1 MVKGA
6 GSSSRGTVPYVR
18 RRVPIHILRG
28 FCMGVADIIP
38 GVSGG
43 TVALLLGIYDRLVEQ
58 ISTASSGI
66 SRLARGDIAGCKQRF
81 RAVQWSFL
89 ASLLLGITLALLLLA
104 SWLRTQIHERPVIVS
119 SAFFGVIAASAFAT
133 RREVRKWAPP
143 LYLTFGICAVATFT
157 LLGIRSGSL
166 ENPAPLV
173 AICAGAIAIC
183 AMILPGISG
192 SFVLL
197 MLGLYDHLIAA
208 LEQRD
213 PSVLG
218 MYAVGALIGLLLFSR
233 VLNRLLNRYRDL
245 VVSMLLGLMVG
256 SLRVLWPWPSDQGG
270 LENTGLGTPQIEEL
284 LGALIAALVGV
295 AAVVVILV
303 LVANREN
310 FDSDDALEMP

>member
-1 MVKGA
+1 MKGVA
-6 GSSSRGTVPYVR
+6 RLSRGTVPYVR
-18 RRVPIHILRG
+18 RRVPIHILHG

-43 TVALLLGIYDRLVEQ
+43 TVALLLGIYDRLIEQ
-58 ISTASSGI
+58 ISAASSGI
-66 SRLARGDIAGCKQRF
+66 SCLARGDVAGCKQRF
-81 RAVQWSFL
+81 RAVQWTFL
-89 ASLLLGITLALLLLA
+89 ASLLMGIAVALLLLA

-133 RREVRKWAPP
+133 RREVRKWSPSR
-143 LYLTFGICAVATFT
+143 YLIFGSFAAVTFT

-166 ENPAPLV
+166 ENPGPLV

-192 SFVLL
+192 SFILL

-213 PSVLG
+213 VSVLG
-218 MYAVGALIGLLLFSR
+218 MYSIGALVGLLLFSR

-245 VVSMLLGLMVG
+245 VVSVLLGLMVG

-270 LENTGLGTPQIEEL
+270 LENTGLGTPQTEEL
-284 LGALIAALVGV
+284 VGALIAALVGV
-295 AAVVVILV
+295 AAVVAI
-303 LVANREN
+303 VAMVAHREN

>member
-43 TVALLLGIYDRLVEQ
+43 TVALLLGIYDRLIEQ

-66 SRLARGDIAGCKQRF
+66 SCLARGDIAGCKQRF

-119 SAFFGVIAASAFAT
+119 SAVFGVIAASAFAT

>member
-1 MVKGA
+1 MKGVA
-6 GSSSRGTVPYVR
+6 RLSRGTVPYVR
-18 RRVPIHILRG
+18 RRVPIHILHG

-43 TVALLLGIYDRLVEQ
+43 TVALLLGIYDRLIEQ

-66 SRLARGDIAGCKQRF
+66 SCLARGDVSGCKQRF
-81 RAVQWSFL
+81 RAVQWTFL
-89 ASLLLGITLALLLLA
+89 ASLLMGIAVALLLLA

-119 SAFFGVIAASAFAT
+119 SAFFGVITASAFAT
-133 RREVRKWAPP
+133 RREVRKWSPSR
-143 LYLTFGICAVATFT
+143 YLIFGIFAATTFT

-166 ENPAPLV
+166 ENPGPLV

-192 SFVLL
+192 SFILL

-213 PSVLG
+213 VSVLG
-218 MYAVGALIGLLLFSR
+218 MYAIGALVGLILFSR

-270 LENTGLGTPQIEEL
+270 LENTGLGTPQTDEL
-284 LGALIAALVGV
+284 VGALIAASVGV
-295 AAVVVILV
+295 AAVVTI
-303 LVANREN
+303 VAMVAHREN

>member
-43 TVALLLGIYDRLVEQ
+43 TVALLLGIYDRLIEQ

-66 SRLARGDIAGCKQRF
+66 SCLVRGDIAGCKQRF

-119 SAFFGVIAASAFAT
+119 SVFFGVIAASAFAT

-218 MYAVGALIGLLLFSR
+218 MYAVGALVGLLLFSR

>member
-43 TVALLLGIYDRLVEQ
+43 TVALLLGIYDRLIEQ

-66 SRLARGDIAGCKQRF
+66 SCLARGDIAGCKQRF

-104 SWLRTQIHERPVIVS
+104 SWLRTQIHERPVIVL

-218 MYAVGALIGLLLFSR
+218 MYAVGALVGLLLFSR

>member
-1 MVKGA
+1 
-6 GSSSRGTVPYVR
+6 
-18 RRVPIHILRG
+18 
-28 FCMGVADIIP
+28 MGVADIIP

-43 TVALLLGIYDRLVEQ
+43 TVALLLGIYDRLIEQ
-58 ISTASSGI
+58 ISAASSGI
-66 SRLARGDIAGCKQRF
+66 SCLARGDVAGCKQRF
-81 RAVQWSFL
+81 RAVQWTFL
-89 ASLLLGITLALLLLA
+89 ASLLMGIAVALLLLA

-133 RREVRKWAPP
+133 RREVRKWSPSR
-143 LYLTFGICAVATFT
+143 YLIFGIFAAVTFT

-166 ENPAPLV
+166 ENPGPLV

-192 SFVLL
+192 SFILL

-213 PSVLG
+213 VSVLG
-218 MYAVGALIGLLLFSR
+218 MYSIGALVGLLLFSR

-256 SLRVLWPWPSDQGG
+256 SLRVLWPWPSDRGG
-270 LENTGLGTPQIEEL
+270 LENTGLGTPQTEEL
-284 LGALIAALVGV
+284 VGALIAALVGV
-295 AAVVVILV
+295 AAVVAI
-303 LVANREN
+303 VAMVAHREN

>member
-1 MVKGA
+1 MKGA

-43 TVALLLGIYDRLVEQ
+43 TVALLLGIYDRLIEQ

-66 SRLARGDIAGCKQRF
+66 SCLARGDIAGCKQRF

-192 SFVLL
+192 SFVL
-197 MLGLYDHLIAA
+197 
-208 LEQRD
+208 
-213 PSVLG
+213 
-218 MYAVGALIGLLLFSR
+218 
-233 VLNRLLNRYRDL
+233 
-245 VVSMLLGLMVG
+245 
-256 SLRVLWPWPSDQGG
+256 
-270 LENTGLGTPQIEEL
+270 
-284 LGALIAALVGV
+284 
-295 AAVVVILV
+295 
-303 LVANREN
+303 
-310 FDSDDALEMP
+310 

>member
-1 MVKGA
+1 VKGVA
-6 GSSSRGTVPYVR
+6 RLSRGTVPYVR
-18 RRVPIHILRG
+18 RRVPIHILHG

-43 TVALLLGIYDRLVEQ
+43 TVALLLGIYDRLIEQ
-58 ISTASSGI
+58 ISAASSGI
-66 SRLARGDIAGCKQRF
+66 SCLARGDVAGCKQRF
-81 RAVQWSFL
+81 RAVQWTFL
-89 ASLLLGITLALLLLA
+89 ASLLMGIAVALLLLA

-133 RREVRKWAPP
+133 RREVRKWSPSR
-143 LYLTFGICAVATFT
+143 YLIFGSFAAVTFT

-166 ENPAPLV
+166 ENPGPLV

-192 SFVLL
+192 SFILL

-213 PSVLG
+213 VSVLG
-218 MYAVGALIGLLLFSR
+218 LYSIGALVGLLLFSR

-245 VVSMLLGLMVG
+245 VVSVLLGLMVG

-270 LENTGLGTPQIEEL
+270 LENTGLGTPQTEEL
-284 LGALIAALVGV
+284 VGALIAALVGV
-295 AAVVVILV
+295 AAVVAI
-303 LVANREN
+303 VAMVAHREN

>member
-1 MVKGA
+1 MGA
-6 GSSSRGTVPYVR
+6 
-18 RRVPIHILRG
+18 
-28 FCMGVADIIP
+28 ADIVP

-43 TVALLLGIYDRLVEQ
+43 TVALLLGIYDRLIDQ
-58 ISTASSGI
+58 ISTASNAI
-66 SRLARGDIAGCKQRF
+66 SCLARGDIAGCKQRF

-89 ASLLLGITLALLLLA
+89 ASLLLGIAFALLLLA

-119 SAFFGVIAASAFAT
+119 SVFFGIILGSGFAT
-133 RREVRKWAPP
+133 RQEVEKWVPSR
-143 LYLTFGICAVATFT
+143 YLMFGTSAVATFA

-166 ENPAPLV
+166 ENPGSVL

-197 MLGLYDHLIAA
+197 MLGLYDHVIAA

-213 PSVLG
+213 LSVLG
-218 MYAVGALIGLLLFSR
+218 MYAIGALVGILLFSR
-233 VLNRLLNRYRDL
+233 VLNRLLNRHRDL
-245 VVSMLLGLMVG
+245 VVSMLLGLMIG

-270 LENTGLGTPQIEEL
+270 LENTGLGTPPAEEL
-284 LGALIAALVGV
+284 FGASIAALLGV
-295 AAVVVILV
+295 AAVFVILA
-303 LVANREN
+303 LVAHQEK

>member
-18 RRVPIHILRG
+18 RRVPTHILHG

-43 TVALLLGIYDRLVEQ
+43 TVALLLGIYDRLIEQ

-66 SRLARGDIAGCKQRF
+66 SCLARGDIAGCKQRF
-81 RAVQWSFL
+81 RAVQWTFL
-89 ASLLLGITLALLLLA
+89 ASLLMGIAVALLLLA
-104 SWLRTQIHERPVIVS
+104 SWLRTQIHERPVVVS
-119 SAFFGVIAASAFAT
+119 SAFFGVITASAFAT
-133 RREVRKWAPP
+133 RREVRKWSPTR
-143 LYLTFGICAVATFT
+143 YLMFGIFAVATFT

-166 ENPAPLV
+166 ENPGPLV

-192 SFVLL
+192 SFILL

-213 PSVLG
+213 VSVLG
-218 MYAVGALIGLLLFSR
+218 MYSIGALVGLVLFSR

-270 LENTGLGTPQIEEL
+270 LENTGLGTPQTEEL
-284 LGALIAALVGV
+284 VGALIAALVGV
-295 AAVVVILV
+295 AAVVAI
-303 LVANREN
+303 VAMVAHREN